1 MDCHDEVQEERSR
14 APRGPTA
21 RPGLGGVIG
30 LAIALLGL
38 GCSDPVVG
46 AGQGGGGQGGAGQ
59 GGEGGGGPK
68 PPVKQPAPVVFDWI
82 NRTQESG
89 LKYVESTCET
99 ASFGDLD
106 GDGAA
111 DLVVPNE
118 GLDVYRNDGQGHF
131 SPWAKVPLP
140 ADEAQALK
148 HVCPQ
153 AIEDLDGDGRLDVV
167 LPLNGGTRVA
177 LFFNEGGGAFTLKLF
192 GELRASEHDVSP
204 FAVGVLAGK
213 DSEPVLAI
221 GRNLE
226 TAEKSLDFQKCGFDP
241 LGINVECS
249 IVVPSQASTFYTIHR
264 AQRSLEPIAPSALT
278 GEGNA
283 LGYGILDID
292 GDERQDL
299 IAAMDFL
306 PQRAF
311 RRSGPSSFE
320 EPAQDLG
327 LNVFAHGMGV
337 ALGDWD
343 DDGHTDAVITTLGG
357 VLDFAGTP
365 SGGFA
370 FRGSASPFMTRKRS
384 IWPWTALFADLDNDG
399 HLDLY
404 LVNQF
409 SSHKE
414 SDPLRWFGTIGGPE
428 DFFGAYNTV
437 FLQRPGGIVAEG
449 RIPYDAIRYKHAK
462 GRAAA
467 IADVDGDGRLDVAMV
482 LRRRTDGLGHLSIG
496 SLNVGSGHGLSLRFR
511 GGAAVPGL
519 SAEITC
525 DGRKQRRELYGAEG
539 HAAAARKELHFGCGA
554 ATSYDALTL
563 RVPGK
568 APLTLPGGML
578 DRALLVELP

>member
-1 MDCHDEVQEERSR
+1 M
-14 APRGPTA
+14 
-21 RPGLGGVIG
+21 
-30 LAIALLGL
+30 
-38 GCSDPVVG
+38 
-46 AGQGGGGQGGAGQ
+46 
-59 GGEGGGGPK
+59 
-68 PPVKQPAPVVFDWI
+68 
-82 NRTQESG
+82 
-89 LKYVESTCET
+89 
-99 ASFGDLD
+99 
-106 GDGAA
+106 
-111 DLVVPNE
+111 
-118 GLDVYRNDGQGHF
+118 
-131 SPWAKVPLP
+131 
-140 ADEAQALK
+140 
-148 HVCPQ
+148 
-153 AIEDLDGDGRLDVV
+153 

-226 TAEKSLDFQKCGFDP
+226 TAEKSLDFQKCGFDS

-384 IWPWTALFADLDNDG
+384 IWPWTALFADLDTTWDRIARELDRLAAVTLTGLLLVVLLSLG
-399 HLDLY
+399 HPIY
-404 LVNQF
+404 
-409 SSHKE
+409 E
-414 SDPLRWFGTIGGPE
+414 SAARDPLVQAVESAVRAGITVVVTAGNIGITIFSPGTDYVTTSADNGGYEEYEPTTLDAEPHRLAHRQLPCGDGAPRAGDPPGPE
-428 DFFGAYNTV
+428 PREDPQHRSMPIDEHHVDRVTH
-437 FLQRPGGIVAEG
+437 AEG
-449 RIPYDAIRYKHAK
+449 
-462 GRAAA
+462 
-467 IADVDGDGRLDVAMV
+467 VD
-482 LRRRTDGLGHLSIG
+482 
-496 SLNVGSGHGLSLRFR
+496 R
-511 GGAAVPGL
+511 GAGPQA
-519 SAEITC
+519 
-525 DGRKQRRELYGAEG
+525 
-539 HAAAARKELHFGCGA
+539 
-554 ATSYDALTL
+554 
-563 RVPGK
+563 
-568 APLTLPGGML
+568 
-578 DRALLVELP
+578 